1 MHAFLNVT
9 DLVHTLGDNI
19 VELEEPPFVV
29 CLNVHQ
35 HIDAIIRL
43 GKRREYVSHS
53 VNAKNAIKPTLD
65 LLIGK
70 VSDSRRIVGSAPEW
84 RVPRIKDAD
93 ALAHSAVKP
102 TRPDA
107 HHQKHLL

>member
-70 VSDSRRIVGSAPEW
+70 VPDSRRIVWSAPEW
-84 RVPRIKDAD
+84 RGPPLKKAD
-93 ALAHSAVKP
+93 APPPPSLQPPK
-102 TRPDA
+102 
-107 HHQKHLL
+107 